1 MDGDVFVFPGQGAQY
16 QKMGI
21 SFYEHYP
28 EARAVFEEASD
39 VLSTSLTKL
48 VFKSSHEELML
59 TKNSQISIFVVC
71 SAILNVL
78 RKEFPQL
85 SPSMC
90 GGLSLGEYTAL
101 MASGRVSFVNA
112 LRLVAAR
119 AQHMHDASLEL
130 SGKMAAVI
138 GMSEN
143 EILNCGYSIA
153 NINSPNQIVISG
165 MSNVIDNAAI
175 VLKNF
180 GAKKV
185 MPLEVSGAFHT
196 NFMQS
201 AKEKMVV
208 LIESLDMRDS
218 FIGLV
223 MNVVGD
229 FVSDKSEIRHNLLEQ
244 IVSTTRWMDCF
255 NSIKRRGGRCFYEI
269 GPSQLASINRK
280 IDKDVITIKI
290 EKIEDLDNV
299 YANYAR

>member
-153 NINSPNQIVISG
+153 AMPLSISG
-165 MSNVIDNAAI
+165 SASMMTGRVKSADHTKRFFKSIISFSRASFSLSIGSTDDPIELVCLSVSSSRAI
-175 VLKNF
+175 
-180 GAKKV
+180 
-185 MPLEVSGAFHT
+185 P
-196 NFMQS
+196 
-201 AKEKMVV
+201 
-208 LIESLDMRDS
+208 
-218 FIGLV
+218 
-223 MNVVGD
+223 
-229 FVSDKSEIRHNLLEQ
+229 
-244 IVSTTRWMDCF
+244 
-255 NSIKRRGGRCFYEI
+255 
-269 GPSQLASINRK
+269 
-280 IDKDVITIKI
+280 
-290 EKIEDLDNV
+290 
-299 YANYAR
+299 